1 MAEDLDLI
9 EKNNQELNKEY
20 EEEIKKLSDYK
31 SYLLKS
37 LGEIEAEKERL
48 NGVRKTLLE
57 NLRDTDLKLQTIE
70 WEMVKDK

>member
-20 EEEIKKLSDYK
+20 EEEKKKLSDYK

-48 NGVRKTLLE
+48 NNTRKTLLE

-70 WEMVKDK
+70 WEMGKDK

>member
-20 EEEIKKLSDYK
+20 EAEIKKLSDYK

-48 NGVRKTLLE
+48 NGVRKSLLE
-57 NLRDTDLKLQTIE
+57 KLRDTDLKLQTIE

>member
-20 EEEIKKLSDYK
+20 EAEVKKLSDYK